1 VKFHRHKSSAKKEAA
16 TLPQPLVFGNLCY
29 DFRPHKDNEGIA
41 VRAFTNFILVFA
53 CLMLSVAFVC
63 AQPRPRTKTPAPA
76 AQESA
81 QQKAAAL
88 FEAGQEAHA
97 AGKLEDAVKLY
108 AQALALD
115 ATLWQAE
122 FQRAAAYFSLQRWP
136 DASSSINKVLEQLKE
151 FADSPELKQ
160 MTAKAHTLRGE
171 IASAAQQPS
180 EAEAAFRHAL
190 ELDANHKRAHSGLAQ
205 VLIANHKIAEAI
217 AAAKAAIAAGEDS
230 ALMYSLL
237 GHAQFRHKQNDE
249 ALTNL
254 TEALKRE
261 PNNAQALR
269 DRAEVHLARNDT
281 TRATADL
288 QALLAVE
295 KSTTTMLRLA
305 ALYRV
310 AKQYDDATKLYQ
322 QVADAEPANQEAR
335 TALAEILI
343 ESGQA
348 ENAIA
353 QLEALIQA
361 EPKRA
366 DLRSQLA
373 TLLVV
378 NQPDKALEQYQA
390 AAQLAPTNP
399 NHRIGAASA
408 LVKLKRFDEAIAT
421 LKPLLAQSLADEQ
434 AYTARANLATALFEL
449 KDYPNAAREYIW
461 LLNYLSKRGE
471 PKKTAVTTYLLGVCF
486 DKFGDFEQALKAYQ
500 QFLSLA
506 TSEQQLEVEKVKL
519 RLPSLQRQ
527 IAQGQ
532 GIKRKK

>member
-1 VKFHRHKSSAKKEAA
+1 M
-16 TLPQPLVFGNLCY
+16 
-29 DFRPHKDNEGIA
+29 
-41 VRAFTNFILVFA
+41 
-53 CLMLSVAFVC
+53 MLSASFVG
-63 AQPRPRTKTPAPA
+63 AQPRPRAKTPAPA

-81 QQKAAAL
+81 PQKAAAL

-108 AQALALD
+108 SQVLELD

-122 FQRAAAYFSLQRWP
+122 FQRAAAYFSLHRWP
-136 DASSSINKVLEQLKE
+136 DATSSINKVLEQLKE

-160 MTAKAHTLRGE
+160 MTAKAQTLRGE
-171 IASAAQQPS
+171 IAAAAQQPT
-180 EAEAAFRHAL
+180 EAEAAFRRAL
-190 ELDANHKRAHSGLAQ
+190 EFDAQHKRAHLGLAQ
-205 VLIANHKIAEAI
+205 VLLASNKITAAI
-217 AAAKAAIAAGEDS
+217 TAAKAAIAAGENS
-230 ALMYSLL
+230 ALIYSLL
-237 GHAQFRHKQNDE
+237 GHAQWRSKLYDE

-254 TEALKRE
+254 TAALQRE

-269 DRAEVHLARNDT
+269 DRAEVFLARSDVA
-281 TRATADL
+281 RAAADL

-295 KSTTTMLRLA
+295 KSTPTMFRLA
-305 ALYRV
+305 ALYRA
-310 AKQYDDATKLYQ
+310 AKQYDEATKLYQ
-322 QVADAEPANQEAR
+322 QVADAEPTNQEAR
-335 TALAEILI
+335 AALAEILI

-361 EPKRA
+361 DPKRA

-378 NQPDKALEQYQA
+378 RQPDKALEQYQA
-390 AAQLAPTNP
+390 AAQLAPANP

-408 LVKLKRFDEAIAT
+408 LVKLRRFDEALAM
-421 LKPLLAQSLADEQ
+421 LKPVLAQSLPDEQ
-434 AYTARANLATALFEL
+434 TYTARANLATALFEL

-461 LLNYLSKRGE
+461 LLNYLSQRGE
-471 PKKTAVTTYLLGVCF
+471 QKKTAVTTYLLGVCF